1 MNWHLCV
8 EGAPEVADKLLLR
21 FGEVGL
27 KGKNRS
33 YFINA
38 LIANVR
44 RALAPVLGDVRITSP
59 YGRIF
64 VDLPDN
70 CDLEDVR
77 GAMQRVF
84 GLVSCSP
91 VQAVALDMDSIR
103 AAALAELKSGEP
115 ATTFKVDSR
124 RALKTFPLNSQ
135 EINQELGG
143 FLLQN
148 CPGVKVDIH
157 NPQRTVS
164 VEVRREGAF
173 VFSRIW
179 PGPGGMPVG
188 VTGKG
193 VLLLSGGIDSPVAG
207 WLAMKR
213 GIALEALYFDTP
225 PFTSPRALA
234 KVEKLAR
241 QLSRYGPVN
250 LHVVNFTAVQQA
262 LMETTPEDL
271 TITVMRRFMYRV
283 AEALAKRKSCL
294 ALITGES
301 VAQVASQTLE
311 SIQVINDV
319 VRLPVLRPVV
329 TMDKVEIVELAR
341 RIETYETS
349 VEPYQDCCALFVS
362 KHPKTRP
369 TLKQAEAAESGLDV
383 DDLVQT
389 ALKQI
394 NTKTY
399 KDYAEEEVVT

>member
-1 MNWHLCV
+1 M
-8 EGAPEVADKLLLR
+8 ADKLLLR